1 MELLLSGPQHI
12 QLYKTTLDEIAV
24 ITNRINL
31 STDNKR
37 YEGYIIFKDHNGKP
51 YLSSRA
57 WDEFGVYLDCHTIS
71 HFNIIGKCESIAPN
85 TAAEIKDAC
94 YEAFIKE
101 GFEGKAISLLRY
113 SYFNSD
119 TGEIISYVEPQAA
132 LEEKQLKESEIEGE
146 SEIER
151 EFDTGFK
158 KALLIPFIYTL
169 VAVLLVPILSYFTF
183 KYALSTHLSEP
194 DNTVTTFWYYVALVS
209 DVFVST
215 VYKTLGGL
223 SIIVMALYFF
233 DKLSQTK
240 EAKKLKENVDKS

>member
-71 HFNIIGKCESIAPN
+71 NFNIIGKCESIAPN

-146 SEIER
+146 SEIEK
-151 EFDTGFK
+151 EFASFN
-158 KALLIPFIYTL
+158 KALLIPFLYTL
-169 VAVLLVPILSYFTF
+169 VAVLVLPILLDFTF
-183 KYALSTHLSEP
+183 KYALAMHLYAP
-194 DNTVTTFWYYVALVS
+194 NDDVTTFWYYVVLIFAAVI
-209 DVFVST
+209 DVAYIV
-215 VYKTLGGL
+215 LGGF
-223 SIIVMALYFF
+223 SITVMALYVFV
-233 DKLSQTK
+233 KLSRTK
-240 EAKKLKENVDKS
+240 VVKKLKKDIDEQ

>member
-57 WDEFGVYLDCHTIS
+57 WDEFGVYLDCRTIS

-146 SEIER
+146 CPKIDK
-151 EFDTGFK
+151 EFASFN

-169 VAVLLVPILSYFTF
+169 VAVLVLPTLLDFTF
-183 KYALSTHLSEP
+183 KYALSMHLYAP
-194 DNTVTTFWYYVALVS
+194 NDDVTTFWYYVAFIFAVVIDVAYIVLGGFSITVMTLY
-209 DVFVST
+209 VFV
-215 VYKTLGGL
+215 
-223 SIIVMALYFF
+223 
-233 DKLSQTK
+233 KLSRTK
-240 EAKKLKENVDKS
+240 VAKKLRGKK